1 MGIGST
7 DELDKRDTLA
17 GRKALL
23 RPAALTSASVAL
35 FTLSIL
41 LACASP
47 DEPARI
53 PFSPAAT
60 PTVEEASGPL
70 IVGGGGYSSINAAVS
85 AASPGDTILIHAG
98 AYPEQVGVNK
108 SVTIKGFGDG
118 AVWIDGGC
126 SRDQGIVISA
136 DNVTVQGIG
145 VKKAN
150 EANIVLDGASN
161 VTLEGL
167 TVQVWN
173 CAGVEADQYRA
184 GIASWGGG
192 KNLTVRGSYLER
204 RVELSGPDFGFGNGI
219 WIKNTGPGDG
229 GGHVITGNT
238 IVGGYDGIGGE
249 PEDESWGGFNKGA
262 IIEGNTISD
271 CGDDGIQ
278 VEGGTA
284 NVVVQGNVIKRC
296 LIGIAFAPALTGP
309 LTIARNVISEPE
321 QRYDLGPAMFKV
333 GDSSVGEVRV
343 YHNSFFAGSTAADG
357 LKQTNPQ
364 MENIHLRNNAIY
376 ASRYVIETTWHTG
389 AVTADYDALYTT
401 DSERFV
407 KWGDERYY
415 STADLKNG
423 AGQEANGKSLASFGW
438 DGELRPQA
446 GSPLID
452 AGVLIPG
459 FNDGFSGSAPD
470 IGAFEY
476 GSGSAPPPP
485 ASSSSPPPSVSGST
499 SSSGS
504 SSQTS
509 ASSPASPS
517 PPTLQLLSTS
527 PPSPDLPSPSSAP
540 SPSMPR
546 LPVHMLA
553 RLLNDT
559 TSATAASDALPYQPD
574 DWWLFA
580 LIGATAAALRLF
592 NAGRQR
598 FRRSLA

>member
-1 MGIGST
+1 MVPIVRPT
-7 DELDKRDTLA
+7 AAFAFAILA
-17 GRKALL
+17 ILAISN
-23 RPAALTSASVAL
+23 PAAIRTGLLSSHSA
-35 FTLSIL
+35 
-41 LACASP
+41 
-47 DEPARI
+47 
-53 PFSPAAT
+53 AAAGNT
-60 PTVEEASGPL
+60 L
-70 IVGGGGYSSINAAVS
+70 IVGGGGYSSINAAVQV
-85 AASPGDTILIHAG
+85 ASPGDTILIHAG
-98 AYPEQVGVNK
+98 AYPEQVGVDR
-108 SVTIKGFGDG
+108 SVIIKGFGDG

-150 EANIVLDGASN
+150 VANILLDGASN

-167 TVQVWN
+167 TVQDWN
-173 CAGVEADQYRA
+173 CAGVESDQYRA

-192 KNLTVRGSYLER
+192 KNLTVRDSYLER
-204 RVELSGPDFGFGNGI
+204 RVELSGPDFGFGDGI
-219 WIKNTGPGDG
+219 WIKNTGSGDG

-249 PEDESWGGFNKGA
+249 PEDVSWGSFNKDT
-262 IIEGNTISD
+262 IIEGNRISD

-357 LKQTNPQ
+357 LKQTNQQ

-376 ASRYVIETTWHTG
+376 VSRYVIETTWHTG
-389 AVTADYDALYTT
+389 EVTADYDALYTT
-401 DSERFV
+401 DPERFA

-415 STADLKNG
+415 SIEDMANG
-423 AGQEANGKSLASFGW
+423 AGQEANGKSPASFGW

-476 GSGSAPPPP
+476 GSGSASPPP
-485 ASSSSPPPSVSGST
+485 ASSSSPPSASGPS

-504 SSQTS
+504 SSRTS
-509 ASSPASPS
+509 ASSPP

-527 PPSPDLPSPSSAP
+527 PPSPDLPSPSPAP
-540 SPSMPR
+540 SLSMPG
-546 LPVHMLA
+546 LPIHTLA
-553 RLLNDT
+553 RLSNDT
-559 TSATAASDALPYQPD
+559 TSASLPRAAISL
-574 DWWLFA
+574 
-580 LIGATAAALRLF
+580 LRS
-592 NAGRQR
+592 G
-598 FRRSLA
+598 